1 MTRLRVVRKW
11 EKSCEEMRE
20 TFEGRDTR
28 KRGRKREEVKGE
40 R

>member
-1 MTRLRVVRKW
+1 MARLRVVRKW

-20 TFEGRDTR
+20 TFEGRDM